1 MSTKPSSP
9 GLNRTHAALGTG
21 SLCVLATLLWGV
33 LVINGMRH
41 GLWSIVGLSAF
52 GAVAFCVGAIV
63 SLLPHHARILAYFD
77 AAAAGAMLSAAL
89 LLVAPHAVIDHAET
103 GLLGLLVG
111 LGAGALLHRTG
122 ARNDG
127 LSILTALSLHSLGAG
142 IAVGAL
148 YTAMP
153 TLSWAVGIAILG
165 HKAPAGYVLTRRLQ
179 SVGQNRLFV
188 VLPALGTGLGALSIA
203 IMQPA
208 IALPVGLIFGAA
220 AGLFV
225 YVALAF
231 VAAGA
236 TTVGRGGAA
245 EWAAFAMG
253 GIVIAITGA
262 VTPHGI

>member
-1 MSTKPSSP
+1 MPTKPSSP
-9 GLNRTHAALGTG
+9 GLNRAHTAIGAG
-21 SLCVLATLLWGV
+21 SLCVLAILLWAV
-33 LVINGMRH
+33 LLLSGMRH
-41 GLWSIVGLSAF
+41 GLWSIVGLSVF
-52 GAVAFCVGAIV
+52 GAVAFWAGAVV
-63 SLLPHHARILAYFD
+63 SLLPHRARALACFD

-89 LLVAPHAVIDHAET
+89 LLVAPHAVLDHAET
-103 GLLGLLVG
+103 GLLGLLIG
-111 LGAGALLHRTG
+111 LGTGALLHRTG
-122 ARNDG
+122 TKNDG

-142 IAVGAL
+142 IALGAL
-148 YTAMP
+148 YTVIP
-153 TLSWAVGIAILG
+153 SLSWAVGIAILG

-179 SVGQNRLFV
+179 SLGQNRLFV

-208 IALPVGLIFGAA
+208 MALPVGVIFGAA

-231 VAAGA
+231 VALG
-236 TTVGRGGAA
+236 TTIGHRSAA
-245 EWAAFAMG
+245 EWAAFAVG